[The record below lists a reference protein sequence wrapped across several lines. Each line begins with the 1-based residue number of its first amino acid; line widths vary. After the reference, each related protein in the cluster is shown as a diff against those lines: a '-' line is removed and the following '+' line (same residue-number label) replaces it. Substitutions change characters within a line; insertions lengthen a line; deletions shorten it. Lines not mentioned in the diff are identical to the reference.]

1 MTFSEAMNYF
11 YFRASILELRAL
23 NVSDYT
29 LGISYHSML
38 YLNVIASI
46 ENCTVSRLAELMQI
60 TKSGA
65 TLKVND
71 LVKHG
76 FVTRTQSA
84 EDGRVFFLTLT
95 PKIAEVYE
103 KFNNMGADMERDLQ
117 AKYSA
122 REMELFAKML
132 CDVSDYEWGAN
143 NGN

>member
-1 MTFSEAMNYF
+1 MTFSETMNYF
-11 YFRASILELRAL
+11 YFRASISELKLL

-38 YLNVIASI
+38 YLNVIASVKG
-46 ENCTVSRLAELMQI
+46 CTVSRLAELMQI

-65 TLKVND
+65 TLKVNE

-76 FVTRTQSA
+76 FVERTQST

-103 KFNNMGADMERDLQ
+103 MFNHMGAEMERELR
-117 AKYSA
+117 ATYSKQ
-122 REMELFAKML
+122 EISLFLKML
-132 CDVSDYEWGAN
+132 RDVSDYEWKGSY
-143 NGN
+143 GN